1 MEEIKVLREVEVPA
15 YKFQADNGDDDHY
28 SITVVNGEIEE
39 VSNWATRGF
48 YEKKQGDSGFAECC
62 YDAIRFIVDQKPK
75 ELKNIYHALNEGYF
89 KDFCKRV
96 QTEKIAEL
104 QF

>member
-15 YKFQADNGDDDHY
+15 YKFQADNGNDDHY
-28 SITVVNGEIEE
+28 SITIVNGEIEE

-48 YEKKQGDSGFAECC
+48 YEKKRSDSDFAECC
-62 YDAIRFIVDQKPK
+62 YTAIHFIVDQDPK
-75 ELKNIYHALNEGYF
+75 ELKNIYHALNYGYF
-89 KDFCKRV
+89 KDLCKTI
-96 QTEKIAEL
+96 QEEKIAEL

>member
-1 MEEIKVLREVEVPA
+1 MEKINVSRTAKLPS
-15 YKFQADNGDDDHY
+15 YKFEADNGDDYHY
-28 SITVVNGEIEE
+28 SITIVNGEIAE

-48 YEKKQGDSGFAECC
+48 YEKKQGDSDFSKCC
-62 YDAIRFIVDQKPK
+62 YDAIRFIVDSKPK
-75 ELKNIYHALNEGYF
+75 ELKNIYHALSEGPM
-89 KDFCKRV
+89 KDFCRKV